1 MLNVGY
7 VVLHYQTIDYTKSA
21 IDSIKEKH
29 GKGKAN
35 IVVVDNASPNGT
47 GKNLAELYRD
57 DSQVEVVLSDENVGF
72 ARGHN
77 LGIEILRSKYN
88 CEFIVLLNNDIELS
102 SNNWDEIIINK
113 FEQYRYGVLGP
124 DVVSADFEKHGN
136 PSMEQDLSL
145 SGLRR
150 MIRIKRLKYFLYS
163 LFPISE
169 KCENNIKKLIGY
181 KSPAITFEKCESDR
195 TNVQLQGSCL
205 ILSPEF
211 FEYYNGLFDKTFLYF
226 EEAILKYQCE
236 RKKLFCMYTP
246 ELTMVHKGGISVK
259 IAEIN
264 KKENRLFYLK
274 HSLNSCKALYNMV
287 LKEKDDKR

>member
-7 VVLHYQTIDYTKSA
+7 VILHYQTIDYTKSA

-29 GKGKAN
+29 GKGKTN

-47 GKNLAELYRD
+47 GKNLAELYKD
-57 DSQVEVVLSDENVGF
+57 DPQVEVVLSNENVGF

-77 LGIEILRSKYN
+77 LGIETLRGKYN

-150 MIRIKRLKYFLYS
+150 MIRIKRLKFFLYS

-169 KCENNIKKLIGY
+169 KFENNFKKLIRY
-181 KSPAITFEKCESDR
+181 KSPAISYKKCESDR

-205 ILSPEF
+205 ILSPNF
-211 FEYYNGLFDKTFLYF
+211 FEHYSKLFDKTFLYF

-236 RKKLFCMYTP
+236 KKNMFCMYTP
-246 ELTMVHKGGISVK
+246 DLSMIHKGGISVNG
-259 IAEIN
+259 EQLN
-264 KKENRLFYLK
+264 KRKNKLFYLK
-274 HSLNSCKALYNMV
+274 HSLNSCKALYSMM
-287 LKEKDDKR
+287 LQEKSK